1 VKTLLNKWKLFQ
13 NEDSRFLLLTGLK
26 FVGIFTFVA
35 LFVYY
40 LVWIVASLN
49 SVYFEARDLGK
60 SIELREALTDSLLS
74 VVVDKL
80 PLGLVLLIMIFFAG
94 VYFGK
99 ILLRPFEVI
108 GNYSAKSSEGESVEY
123 NPDLFS
129 DYKLLTR
136 FSEFFFRYLE
146 ECKKEKRLKD
156 ATIPPTFTRIHGPTF
171 ERVFFFHFL
180 LLILIFTI
188 ITVFAVVYIIA
199 ELRSQLF
206 TILLNTTGK
215 AASEQASLFFLEN
228 QSFIFESI
236 IWISVILMIISYLT
250 LAFHLYGKVSG
261 AIFAFFSTMRSFM
274 KGNRNARVH
283 LIGYAQIRPHGRA
296 FNKYLDYIERLCEN
310 NENKGN

>member
-1 VKTLLNKWKLFQ
+1 MFTKFKLFQ
-13 NEDSRFLLLTGLK
+13 AEDSRFLLATGLK
-26 FVGIFTFVA
+26 FVGIFSIVSF
-35 LFVYY
+35 FVYY
-40 LVWIVASLN
+40 LVWVVASMN
-49 SVYFEARDLGK
+49 SVYFEANGLGT
-60 SIELREALTDSLLS
+60 SLELREALTQSLLS

-80 PLGLVLLIMIFFAG
+80 PFAAIILVAIFFAG

-99 ILLRPFEVI
+99 ILMRPFEII
-108 GNYSAKSSEGESVEY
+108 GAYSAKSADGEAAEY

-136 FSEFFFRYLE
+136 FSEFFFRYID
-146 ECKKEKRLKD
+146 ECKSEKRLKD

-188 ITVFAVVYIIA
+188 LTVFAMVYITA

-206 TILLNTTGK
+206 VILLNTSGK
-215 AASEQASLFFLEN
+215 MSSEKASLYFLEN
-228 QSFIFESI
+228 QGFIFESI
-236 IWISVILMIISYLT
+236 IWVAVVLMICSYLT
-250 LAFHLYGKVSG
+250 LAFHLYGKVAG

-274 KGNRNARVH
+274 KGNRRARVH

-296 FNKYLDYIERLCEN
+296 FNKYLDYIERICEN
-310 NENKGN
+310 NQNKGN